1 MIHIVLGQ
9 LEDCD
14 MGLVCNPESHI
25 LPSISSLVRI
35 PSLVLYISGNKA
47 YLVGHNLFLEIS
59 AAIADIRS
67 LSPSEV

>member
-1 MIHIVLGQ
+1 LIHIVLGQ

-14 MGLVCNPESHI
+14 TGLVCNPESHI

-35 PSLVLYISGNKA
+35 PSLVLCILGNQT
-47 YLVGHNLFLEIS
+47 YLVGHDLSLEVG
-59 AAIADIRS
+59 AAIADVRS